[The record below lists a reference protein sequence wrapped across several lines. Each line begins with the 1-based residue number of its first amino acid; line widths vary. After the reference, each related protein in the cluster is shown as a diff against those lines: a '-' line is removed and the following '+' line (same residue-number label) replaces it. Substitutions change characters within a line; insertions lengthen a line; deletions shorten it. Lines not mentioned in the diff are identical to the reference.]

1 MKGKVVGGW
10 WNCGCV
16 VCRWDEGE
24 DGKDILVV
32 GSERKCNYKLSISQ
46 VWQQSN
52 FGHKVEFRYSGIK
65 LSLMQRIALS
75 YVVLLS

>member
-10 WNCGCV
+10 WNCGCAGGMRV
-16 VCRWDEGE
+16 
-24 DGKDILVV
+24 KDILVV
-32 GSERKCNYKLSISQ
+32 GSERKCNYKLCISQ

-65 LSLMQRIALS
+65 LCLMQRIALS
-75 YVVLLS
+75 YIVLLS